1 MYINLLILA
10 QPTVARISHF
20 NHSNRIRNEQ
30 VMVKIQKLVE
40 TGKAEQGVPVHH
52 CSCTGTLLLL
62 VGVYRYTNVHV
73 PVHLLKFAQNVYFL
87 PPFSHIFDTQFNS
100 ILHIHLKTISYSF
113 YNLFSIQFLFQYLS
127 LLQKSTMNYSQ
138 RTLIWVMTHTQTK

>member
-30 VMVKIQKLVE
+30 VMAKIQKLVE

-87 PPFSHIFDTQFNS
+87 PPFPIFLIPNSIPYFIYTSKPFHIHFITSFLFNS
-100 ILHIHLKTISYSF
+100 SSNTYLYFK
-113 YNLFSIQFLFQYLS
+113 NLP
-127 LLQKSTMNYSQ
+127 
-138 RTLIWVMTHTQTK
+138 